1 MALPT
6 GYGVGDYGDMVAP
19 GPRIEAYAQALREH
33 VRPGSVVVDIGAG
46 TGVFALLACRLG
58 AARVHAIEPNDAIQ
72 VARDAAAANGFS
84 DRMVFHRALSTEV
97 ALAERADVVV
107 SDLRGVLPLF
117 EKHIPTIVDARERF
131 LAPGGALIPLRDT
144 IHVAPV
150 ESPEVYRSFE
160 EPWLRN
166 SLDLDLRAGRAQAV
180 NRWDKLRGRPHVLL
194 AEPVVWA
201 ELDYASIVD
210 PSVEGSLTWDPARA
224 GTLHGFLVW
233 FDCRMPGSA
242 GFSNAPERPTLIYGQ
257 SFLPVETPVALRAGD
272 AISLDLSARLVAD
285 EYVWRWRTRVCD
297 GPGGGPTRADMRQST
312 LLASALSPEGL
323 QRREASY
330 VPRLTPK
337 GAADAFLL
345 SRMDGAATLEAIARE
360 AAQRFPALFP
370 RWEDALARAGD
381 LAERHT

>member
-1 MALPT
+1 MSLPT

-19 GPRIEAYAQALREH
+19 GPRIEAYAQALKEH

-58 AARVHAIEPNDAIQ
+58 ASRVHAIEPHDAIQ
-72 VARDAAAANGFS
+72 VAREAAAANGFS
-84 DRMVFHRALSTEV
+84 DRIVFHKALSTEV
-97 ALAERADVVV
+97 VLPERADVVV

-117 EKHIPTIVDARERF
+117 ERHIPTIVDARERL
-131 LAPGGALIPLRDT
+131 LAPGGALLPLRDT
-144 IHVAPV
+144 IHIAPV

-166 SLDLDLRAGRAQAV
+166 SLGLDLRAGREQAV
-180 NRWDKLRGRPHVLL
+180 NRWDKLRGRPHALL
-194 AEPVVWA
+194 AEPEVWA

-210 PSVEGSLTWDPARA
+210 PDVEGFLSWTSSRA

-242 GFSNAPERPTLIYGQ
+242 GFSNAPHRPTLIYGQ
-257 SFLPVETPVALRAGD
+257 SFLPVETPVELGAGD
-272 AISLDLSARLVAD
+272 AISLELSAKLVAD
-285 EYVWRWRTRVCD
+285 EYVWRWRTQVGD
-297 GPGGGPTRADMRQST
+297 GPAGAPAKADMRQST
-312 LLASALSPEGL
+312 LLATALSPEGL
-323 QRREASY
+323 LRREASY

-345 SRMDGAATLEAIARE
+345 SSMDGATTLESIARA

-370 RWEDALARAGD
+370 RWEDALARAGE
-381 LAERHT
+381 LAERHS